1 MRNREVIDR
10 LHSIGDPA
18 RLDGMA
24 RHGIV
29 TEHAYGVS
37 IPQLRALAKEAGT
50 DHRLAASLRDSG
62 IHEARIL
69 ASMIADPALV
79 TEAQMER
86 WVADFDSWDLCD
98 QVCANLFRQTQFAY
112 AKAAEWS
119 GRRQEFIKRAGFA
132 LIAGL
137 AVADERA
144 SDERFIAF
152 LTVVAREADDDRN
165 LVKKAINWALRQIG
179 KRNIRL
185 NALAIQTAC
194 ELRCRPSRS
203 ARWIAADALR
213 ELQSQRI
220 HDRLR
225 RACMSRHPPHQSAWK
240 PRSG

>member
-1 MRNREVIDR
+1 MRDREVIDR

-24 RHGIV
+24 RYAIV

-37 IPQLRALAKEAGT
+37 IPQLRALAKEIGT
-50 DHRLAASLRDSG
+50 DHLLAASLWDSG

-79 TEAQMER
+79 TEAQMDR
-86 WVADFDSWDLCD
+86 WVAGFDSWDLCD
-98 QVCANLFRQTQFAY
+98 QVCANLLRHTQFAY

-137 AVADERA
+137 AVADKRA

-152 LTVVAREADDDRN
+152 LTVVAHEADDRN
-165 LVKKAINWALRQIG
+165 PVKKAINWALRQIG
-179 KRNIRL
+179 KRNTRL

-220 HDRLR
+220 QDRLAR
-225 RACMSRHPPHQSAWK
+225 PA
-240 PRSG
+240 

>member
-1 MRNREVIDR
+1 MRYREVIDR

-24 RHGIV
+24 RFAIV
-29 TEHAYGVS
+29 TEHACGVS

-50 DHRLAASLRDSG
+50 DHRLAVSLWESG

-69 ASMIADPALV
+69 ASMIDDPALV

-86 WVADFDSWDLCD
+86 WVADFHSWDLCD

-119 GRRQEFIKRAGFA
+119 GRRQEFVKRAGFA
-132 LIAGL
+132 LIAGI
-137 AVADERA
+137 AVADKLA
-144 SDERFIAF
+144 SDEPFTAF
-152 LTVVAREADDDRN
+152 LAVVAREADDDRN

-179 KRNIRL
+179 KRNMRL

-194 ELRCRPSRS
+194 ELRSRPSRS

-220 HDRLR
+220 QDRLGR
-225 RACMSRHPPHQSAWK
+225 SA
-240 PRSG
+240 

>member
-1 MRNREVIDR
+1 MRDREVIDR

-24 RHGIV
+24 RYAIV

-37 IPQLRALAKEAGT
+37 IPQLRALAKEIGT
-50 DHRLAASLRDSG
+50 DHLLAASLWDSG

-79 TEAQMER
+79 TEAQMDR
-86 WVADFDSWDLCD
+86 WVAGFDSWDLCD
-98 QVCANLFRQTQFAY
+98 QVCANLLRHTQFAY

-137 AVADERA
+137 AVADKRA

-179 KRNIRL
+179 KRNTRL

-194 ELRCRPSRS
+194 
-203 ARWIAADALR
+203 
-213 ELQSQRI
+213 
-220 HDRLR
+220 
-225 RACMSRHPPHQSAWK
+225 
-240 PRSG
+240 

>member
-1 MRNREVIDR
+1 MRDREVIDR

-24 RHGIV
+24 RYAIV
-29 TEHAYGVS
+29 TEHACGVS
-37 IPQLRALAKEAGT
+37 IPQLRALAKEIGT
-50 DHRLAASLRDSG
+50 DHLLAASLWDSG

-79 TEAQMER
+79 TEAQMDR
-86 WVADFDSWDLCD
+86 WVAGFDSWDLCD
-98 QVCANLFRQTQFAY
+98 QVCANLLRHTQFAY

-137 AVADERA
+137 AVADKRA

-152 LTVVAREADDDRN
+152 LTVVAREADDRN
-165 LVKKAINWALRQIG
+165 PVKKAINWALRQIG
-179 KRNIRL
+179 KRNTRL

-220 HDRLR
+220 QDRLAR
-225 RACMSRHPPHQSAWK
+225 PA
-240 PRSG
+240 

>member
-1 MRNREVIDR
+1 MRDREVIDR

-24 RHGIV
+24 RYAIV

-37 IPQLRALAKEAGT
+37 IPQLRALAKEIGT
-50 DHRLAASLRDSG
+50 DHLLAASLWDSG

-79 TEAQMER
+79 TEAQMDR
-86 WVADFDSWDLCD
+86 WVAGFDSWDLCD
-98 QVCANLFRQTQFAY
+98 QVCANLLRHTQFAY

-137 AVADERA
+137 AVADKRA

-152 LTVVAREADDDRN
+152 LTVVAREADDRN
-165 LVKKAINWALRQIG
+165 PVKKAINWALRQIG
-179 KRNIRL
+179 KRNTRL

-220 HDRLR
+220 QDRLAR
-225 RACMSRHPPHQSAWK
+225 PA
-240 PRSG
+240 